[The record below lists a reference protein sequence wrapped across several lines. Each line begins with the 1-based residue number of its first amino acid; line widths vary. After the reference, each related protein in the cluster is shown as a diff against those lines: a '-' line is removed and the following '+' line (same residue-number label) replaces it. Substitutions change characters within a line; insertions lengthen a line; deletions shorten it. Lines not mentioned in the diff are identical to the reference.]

1 MRTPTRPF
9 VFLVAAVL
17 ALLGGCARQESA
29 AVTAA
34 KNRVLLL
41 GNSQEPSDLD
51 PQIVTA
57 YTEMNLMLALFEGLT
72 ALDEHTGQPV
82 PSAAERWEISP
93 DGLTYTFHLRPA
105 ARWSNGDPLTAAD
118 FAWSFQ
124 RILTPALAS
133 EYSYM
138 LWPIKNAR
146 AFNEGKV
153 TDFAQVG
160 VRATGERTLV
170 LTLDAPCPW
179 LLSLAAHQ
187 AWFPVHRATLEKFGG
202 ATQKGTRWTRP
213 ENLVGNG
220 PFILKEW
227 TPNARIVTEANPRY
241 WDAAR
246 NKLAGVTFFPIENG
260 TTEENSFR
268 AGQLHLTYGLPP
280 DKIPAYREQSPERLR
295 VDPFLE
301 TFFLTFNTTRA
312 PFDNAKVRQ
321 ALSLA
326 IDRTALARDALR
338 GSVMPAAEFTPPD
351 TAGYTAAPALKT
363 DLAAA
368 RRLLA
373 EAGFPGGRGLP
384 AIELQVK
391 ADDVHR
397 ISAETIQQMWQRDL
411 GVTVTLAPM
420 EQKSWLARLSAK
432 DFQVSTTRWVGDYV
446 DANTFLDMWVTG
458 GGNNWSGWGYPA
470 YDALV
475 AEAGRTLD
483 APKRHDLQRR
493 AEAILL
499 EQLPII
505 PVYHGTRVFLIDPAV
520 QGWVP
525 NLLGL
530 HRYQFIEL
538 KP

>member
-1 MRTPTRPF
+1 MRPLLRP
-9 VFLVAAVL
+9 AVL
-17 ALLGGCARQESA
+17 AAGLLLALVGCAKRETTVA
-29 AVTAA
+29 GGVRD
-34 KNRVLLL
+34 RVLHL

-72 ALDEHTGQPV
+72 ALDEATGQPV
-82 PSAAERWEISP
+82 PAAAESWKVSA
-93 DGLTYTFHLRPA
+93 DGLAYTFTIRA
-105 ARWSNGDPLTAAD
+105 GARWSNGDPLTAAD
-118 FAWSFQ
+118 FAWSFR

-153 TDFAQVG
+153 ADFAQVG
-160 VRATGERTLV
+160 VRAVDARTLV
-170 LTLDAPCPW
+170 ITLEAPCPW

-187 AWFPVHRATLEKFGG
+187 AWFPVHRATLEKFG
-202 ATQKGTRWTRP
+202 AADKKGTRWTRP
-213 ENLVGNG
+213 GNFVGNG
-220 PFILKEW
+220 PFLLKEW
-227 TPNARIVTEANPRY
+227 TPDSRIVTETNPRY

-246 NKLAGVTFFPIENG
+246 NQLAGVVFYPI
-260 TTEENSFR
+260 TSYATEEKSYR
-268 AGQLHLTYGLPP
+268 SGQLHVTYGLAP
-280 DKIPAYREQSPERLR
+280 DKIPAWRAEAPQQLR

-301 TFFLTFNTTRA
+301 TFFLSFNTA
-312 PFDNAKVRQ
+312 KPPLDNVKLRQ

-326 IDRTALARDALR
+326 IDRTALTRDALR
-338 GSVMPAAEFTPPD
+338 GSVTVAHEFTPPD
-351 TAGYTAAPALKT
+351 TAGYTAAPALQT
-363 DLAAA
+363 DPAAA
-368 RRLLA
+368 RQLLA

-384 AIELQVK
+384 PLELQVK

-397 ISAETIQQMWQRDL
+397 ISAEAIQQMWQKEL
-411 GVTVTLAPM
+411 GITVTLAQL
-420 EQKSWLARLSAK
+420 EQKTWLQRLNSR
-432 DFQVSTTRWVGDYV
+432 DYQISTTRWVGDYV

-458 GGNNWSGWGYPA
+458 GGNNWTGWSEPR
-470 YDALV
+470 YDTLV

-483 APKRHDLQRR
+483 AAKRHDLQRQ

-499 EQLPII
+499 DRVPII

-520 QGWVP
+520 RGWTP

-530 HRYQFIEL
+530 HRYQFVEL
-538 KP
+538 KK